1 MNKHLR
7 ITVITLH
14 FTPHSHN
21 STFISS
27 ECFIGGAISL
37 APPSHRTSIGLNFHR
52 PYSHRSLPSHPF
64 RRPCSHHSRSNPNV
78 RFSSISPLVLALL
91 RVLLRFSF
99 DLASAVQARAG
110 IREHRSSKGAPE
122 QILNFCN
129 CKEDVRR
136 KAMQLL
142 LSLLSLLRHGE
153 VGLGFVLCATE
164 EKANECFSA
173 AKYIMEIS
181 ESKLAKQCS
190 SPDNEHSNVSIGL
203 LLGTPSE
210 IIQYIEEGS
219 VVPAEIRYMVLDDLD
234 FMLGSGLG
242 SNIHKIL
249 EPLQDHESTSSYKR
263 FQTVLVTSSITEV
276 LGDESPIVKHLERDH
291 AENIYVIDIGLVI

>member
-1 MNKHLR
+1 
-7 ITVITLH
+7 
-14 FTPHSHN
+14 
-21 STFISS
+21 
-27 ECFIGGAISL
+27 
-37 APPSHRTSIGLNFHR
+37 
-52 PYSHRSLPSHPF
+52 
-64 RRPCSHHSRSNPNV
+64 
-78 RFSSISPLVLALL
+78 
-91 RVLLRFSF
+91 
-99 DLASAVQARAG
+99 
-110 IREHRSSKGAPE
+110 
-122 QILNFCN
+122 
-129 CKEDVRR
+129 
-136 KAMQLL
+136 
-142 LSLLSLLRHGE
+142 
-153 VGLGFVLCATE
+153 
-164 EKANECFSA
+164 
-173 AKYIMEIS
+173 MEIS

>member
-1 MNKHLR
+1 
-7 ITVITLH
+7 
-14 FTPHSHN
+14 
-21 STFISS
+21 
-27 ECFIGGAISL
+27 
-37 APPSHRTSIGLNFHR
+37 
-52 PYSHRSLPSHPF
+52 
-64 RRPCSHHSRSNPNV
+64 
-78 RFSSISPLVLALL
+78 
-91 RVLLRFSF
+91 
-99 DLASAVQARAG
+99 
-110 IREHRSSKGAPE
+110 
-122 QILNFCN
+122 
-129 CKEDVRR
+129 
-136 KAMQLL
+136 
-142 LSLLSLLRHGE
+142 
-153 VGLGFVLCATE
+153 
-164 EKANECFSA
+164 
-173 AKYIMEIS
+173 MEIS

-291 AENIYVIDIGLVI
+291 AENIYVIDIGLKQLYKKDCPSSRKRRKIKKERELDVINSQHDEEDLELPLFGIGTVTSATNNFSTDNLLGRGGFGPVYKEIEASKCWRTWKEYQMKVRDVNDRLMMAECAFTDRDGLLGMTWHKHL